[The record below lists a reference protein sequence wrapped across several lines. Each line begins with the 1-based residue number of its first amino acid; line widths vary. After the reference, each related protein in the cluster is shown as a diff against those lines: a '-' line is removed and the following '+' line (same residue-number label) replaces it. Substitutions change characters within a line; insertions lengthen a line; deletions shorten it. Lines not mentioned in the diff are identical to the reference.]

1 MKTAAHGC
9 WLSQILNHII
19 RGFFSLEVF
28 LPCEK
33 CFMTSLESSTKEGNP
48 RKQYLSPLLRHRNV
62 NASFC
67 SSLSKVT
74 TKKGISQMGK
84 KVFGTNRSDP
94 TPQYF
99 ALLDLPSPSI
109 ASVQIYG
116 GRASSSSSS
125 SSSSSFA
132 AIDGRISSSSS
143 SFFSSFG
150 SPRSAERRAALGQRV
165 RFQFRVL
172 RGVPSREDVV
182 IIEVGDT
189 RKKGISKHEAVRDPC
204 A

>member
-1 MKTAAHGC
+1 MLHD
-9 WLSQILNHII
+9 LSGEFDEGGKPTETL
-19 RGFFSLEVF
+19 F
-28 LPCEK
+28 LA
-33 CFMTSLESSTKEGNP
+33 S
-48 RKQYLSPLLRHRNV
+48 LLRHRNV
-62 NASFC
+62 NASFARHFPR
-67 SSLSKVT
+67 SPQ
-74 TKKGISQMGK
+74 KKRFRKWGK
-84 KVFGTNRSDP
+84 KCLALNEV
-94 TPQYF
+94 TPR
-99 ALLDLPSPSI
+99 DLPSPSI
-109 ASVQIYG
+109 ASVQVYG
-116 GRASSSSSS
+116 GRASSS

-132 AIDGRISSSSS
+132 AIDGRISSSS

-182 IIEVGDT
+182 IKEIGDT